1 MMNEELRNLEKT
13 MRLVMLLRKE
23 GRRVVIENVEEEFRK
38 RRPCYSNEVLETMI
52 IEEIKLVADV
62 YKIFK

>member
-1 MMNEELRNLEKT
+1 
-13 MRLVMLLRKE
+13 MLLRKE